1 MNLVVKDTS
10 FNYKDRI
17 IFDSINLKLSQG
29 EFICLVGANG
39 SGKSTLLKL
48 IFGDIKPSSGE
59 IFIEDSNKQ
68 KIRNIPQNV
77 SYLPSNISNP
87 LYLTVNELLRLAR
100 YKKENKFQWN
110 LSSEDQK
117 IIEYA
122 VEKCQIEK
130 LLDRTFTQL
139 SSGERQRVWVAFSL
153 VQNKEFLILDES
165 LSNLDYPTREFFF
178 NMLKQISKDNKGILL
193 VTHDLE
199 MANKFSERIF
209 IIKDNKLD
217 VTNLVRTDNII

>member
-1 MNLVVKDTS
+1 MNLVVTDTS
-10 FNYKDRI
+10 FSYKDFT
-17 IFDSINLKLSQG
+17 IFDSINLMVSKG

-199 MANKFSERIF
+199 MVNKFSERIF

>member
-1 MNLVVKDTS
+1 MNLVVNDTS
-10 FNYKDRI
+10 FSYKDYT
-17 IFDSINLKLSQG
+17 IFDSINLMVSKG

-39 SGKSTLLKL
+39 SGKSTLLRL
-48 IFGDIKPSSGE
+48 IFGDIKPKSGE

-68 KIRNIPQNV
+68 KIRNIAQNV

-87 LYLTVNELLRLAR
+87 LYLSVNELLRLAR
-100 YKKENKFQWN
+100 YKKGTKFQWN
-110 LSSEDQK
+110 LSIKDKK

-130 LLDRTFTQL
+130 LVDRTFTEL
-139 SSGERQRVWVAFSL
+139 SSGEIQRVWIAFCL

>member
-1 MNLVVKDTS
+1 MNLVVNDTS
-10 FNYKDRI
+10 FSYKDYT
-17 IFDSINLKLSQG
+17 IFDSINLMVSKG

-39 SGKSTLLKL
+39 SGKSTLLRL
-48 IFGDIKPSSGE
+48 IFGDIKPRSGE

-68 KIRNIPQNV
+68 KIRNIAQNV

-87 LYLTVNELLRLAR
+87 LYLSVNELLRLAR
-100 YKKENKFQWN
+100 YKKGTKFQWN
-110 LSSEDQK
+110 LSIKDKK

-130 LLDRTFTQL
+130 LVDRTFTEL
-139 SSGERQRVWVAFSL
+139 STGEIQRVWIAFCL

>member
-1 MNLVVKDTS
+1 MNLVVTDTS
-10 FNYKDRI
+10 FSYKDFT
-17 IFDSINLKLSQG
+17 IFDSINLMVSKG

-39 SGKSTLLKL
+39 SGKSTLLRL
-48 IFGDIKPSSGE
+48 IFGDIKPRSGE

-68 KIRNIPQNV
+68 KIRNIAQNV

-87 LYLTVNELLRLAR
+87 LYLSVNELLRLAR
-100 YKKENKFQWN
+100 YKKGTKFQWN
-110 LSSEDQK
+110 LSIKDKK

-130 LLDRTFTQL
+130 LVDRTFTEL
-139 SSGERQRVWVAFSL
+139 SSGEIQRVWIAFCL

>member
-1 MNLVVKDTS
+1 MVSK
-10 FNYKDRI
+10 
-17 IFDSINLKLSQG
+17 G
-29 EFICLVGANG
+29 EFISLVGANG
-39 SGKSTLLKL
+39 SGKSTLLRL
-48 IFGDIKPSSGE
+48 IFGDIKPRSGE

-68 KIRNIPQNV
+68 KIRNIAQNV

-87 LYLTVNELLRLAR
+87 LYLSVNELLRLAR
-100 YKKENKFQWN
+100 YKKGTKFQWN
-110 LSSEDQK
+110 LSIKDKK

-130 LLDRTFTQL
+130 LVDRTFTEL
-139 SSGERQRVWVAFSL
+139 SSGEIQRVWIAFCL

>member
-1 MNLVVKDTS
+1 MNLVVNDTS
-10 FNYKDRI
+10 FSYKDYT
-17 IFDSINLKLSQG
+17 IFDSINLMVSKG

-117 IIEYA
+117 IIEYS
-122 VEKCQIEK
+122 VGKCQIEK
-130 LLDRTFTQL
+130 LVDRTFTEL
-139 SSGERQRVWVAFSL
+139 SSGEIQRVWIAFCL

-178 NMLKQISKDNKGILL
+178 NMLKQISKDNK
-193 VTHDLE
+193 
-199 MANKFSERIF
+199 
-209 IIKDNKLD
+209 LD
-217 VTNLVRTDNII
+217 VTNLVITDNII

>member
-1 MNLVVKDTS
+1 MNLVVNDTS
-10 FNYKDRI
+10 FSYKDYT
-17 IFDSINLKLSQG
+17 IFDSINLMVSKG

-39 SGKSTLLKL
+39 SGKSTLLRL
-48 IFGDIKPSSGE
+48 IFGDIKPRSGE

-68 KIRNIPQNV
+68 KIRNIAQNV

-87 LYLTVNELLRLAR
+87 LYLSVNELLRLAR
-100 YKKENKFQWN
+100 YKKGTKFQWN
-110 LSSEDQK
+110 LSIKDKK

-130 LLDRTFTQL
+130 LVDRTFTEL
-139 SSGERQRVWVAFSL
+139 SSGEIQRVWIAFCL

-178 NMLKQISKDNKGILL
+178 NLIKQISKDNKGILL

>member
-1 MNLVVKDTS
+1 MNLVVTDTS
-10 FNYKDRI
+10 FSYKDFT
-17 IFDSINLKLSQG
+17 IFDSINLMVSKG
-29 EFICLVGANG
+29 EFICLVGANE

-117 IIEYA
+117 IIEYS
-122 VEKCQIEK
+122 VGKCQIEK

>member
-1 MNLVVKDTS
+1 MNLVVSDTS
-10 FNYKDRI
+10 FSYKDFT
-17 IFDSINLKLSQG
+17 IFDSINLIISKG

-87 LYLTVNELLRLAR
+87 LYLSVNELLRLAR
-100 YKKENKFQWN
+100 YKKGTKFQWN
-110 LSSEDQK
+110 LSIKDKK

-153 VQNKEFLILDES
+153 VQNKEFLIFDES

>member
-1 MNLVVKDTS
+1 MNLVVNDTS
-10 FNYKDRI
+10 FSYKDYT
-17 IFDSINLKLSQG
+17 IFDSINLMVSKG

-39 SGKSTLLKL
+39 SGKSPLLRL
-48 IFGDIKPSSGE
+48 IFGDIKPRSGE

-68 KIRNIPQNV
+68 KIRNIAQNV

-87 LYLTVNELLRLAR
+87 LYLSVNELLRLAR
-100 YKKENKFQWN
+100 YKKGTKFQWN
-110 LSSEDQK
+110 LSIKDKK

-130 LLDRTFTQL
+130 LVDRTFTEL
-139 SSGERQRVWVAFSL
+139 SSGEIQRVWIAFCL

>member
-1 MNLVVKDTS
+1 MNLVVNDTS
-10 FNYKDRI
+10 FSYKDFI
-17 IFDSINLKLSQG
+17 IFDSINLIISKG

-39 SGKSTLLKL
+39 SGKSTLLRL

-59 IFIEDSNKQ
+59 IFIEGSNKQ
-68 KIRNIPQNV
+68 KIRNIAQNI

-87 LYLTVNELLRLAR
+87 LYLTVGELLRLAR
-100 YKKENKFQWN
+100 YKKGTKFQWN

-117 IIEYA
+117 IIEYS
-122 VEKCQIEK
+122 VEKSRIEK
-130 LLDRTFTQL
+130 LLDRTFTEL
-139 SSGERQRVWVAFSL
+139 SSGERQRVWIAFCL
-153 VQNKEFLILDES
+153 VQNKNFLILDES

-193 VTHDLE
+193 VSHDLE
-199 MANKFSERIF
+199 MANKFSDRIF
-209 IIKDNKLD
+209 IIKDNKLE

>member
-1 MNLVVKDTS
+1 MNLVVNDTS
-10 FNYKDRI
+10 FSYKDYT
-17 IFDSINLKLSQG
+17 IFDSINLMVSKG

-117 IIEYA
+117 IIEYS
-122 VEKCQIEK
+122 VGKCQIEK

>member
-1 MNLVVKDTS
+1 MNLVVTDTS
-10 FNYKDRI
+10 FSYKDFT
-17 IFDSINLKLSQG
+17 IFDSINLMVSKG

-117 IIEYA
+117 IIEYS
-122 VEKCQIEK
+122 VGKCQIEK

-199 MANKFSERIF
+199 MVNKFSERIF

>member
-1 MNLVVKDTS
+1 MNLVVNDTS
-10 FNYKDRI
+10 FSYKDYT
-17 IFDSINLKLSQG
+17 IFDSINLMVSKG

-39 SGKSTLLKL
+39 SGKSTLLRL
-48 IFGDIKPSSGE
+48 IFGDIKPRSGE

-68 KIRNIPQNV
+68 KIRNIAQNV

-87 LYLTVNELLRLAR
+87 LYLSVNELLRLAR
-100 YKKENKFQWN
+100 YKKGTKFQWN
-110 LSSEDQK
+110 LSIKDKK

-130 LLDRTFTQL
+130 LVDRTFTEL
-139 SSGERQRVWVAFSL
+139 SSGEIQRVWIAFCL
-153 VQNKEFLILDES
+153 VQNKDFLILDES

-209 IIKDNKLD
+209 IIKDN
-217 VTNLVRTDNII
+217 

>member
-1 MNLVVKDTS
+1 MNLVVNDTS
-10 FNYKDRI
+10 FSYKDYT
-17 IFDSINLKLSQG
+17 IFDSINLMVSKG

-39 SGKSTLLKL
+39 SGKSTLLRL
-48 IFGDIKPSSGE
+48 IFGDIKPRSGE

-68 KIRNIPQNV
+68 KIRNIAQNV

-87 LYLTVNELLRLAR
+87 LYLSVNELLRLAR
-100 YKKENKFQWN
+100 YKKGTKFQWN
-110 LSSEDQK
+110 LSIKDKK

-130 LLDRTFTQL
+130 LVDRTFTEL
-139 SSGERQRVWVAFSL
+139 SSGEIQRVWIAFCL

>member
-1 MNLVVKDTS
+1 MNLVVNDTS
-10 FNYKDRI
+10 FSYKDYT
-17 IFDSINLKLSQG
+17 IFDSINLMVSKG

-39 SGKSTLLKL
+39 SGKSTLLRL
-48 IFGDIKPSSGE
+48 IFGDIKPRSGE

-68 KIRNIPQNV
+68 KIRNIAQNV

-87 LYLTVNELLRLAR
+87 LYLSVNELLRLAR
-100 YKKENKFQWN
+100 YKKGTKFQWN
-110 LSSEDQK
+110 LSIKDKK

-130 LLDRTFTQL
+130 LVDRTFTEL
-139 SSGERQRVWVAFSL
+139 SSGEIQRVWIAFCL

-199 MANKFSERIF
+199 KANKFSERIF

>member
-1 MNLVVKDTS
+1 MNLVVNDTS
-10 FNYKDRI
+10 FSYKDYT
-17 IFDSINLKLSQG
+17 IFDSINLMVSKG

-48 IFGDIKPSSGE
+48 IFGDIKPRSGE

-68 KIRNIPQNV
+68 KIRNIAQNV

-87 LYLTVNELLRLAR
+87 LYLSVNELLRLAR
-100 YKKENKFQWN
+100 YKKGTKFQWN
-110 LSSEDQK
+110 LSIKDKK

-130 LLDRTFTQL
+130 LVDRTFTEL
-139 SSGERQRVWVAFSL
+139 SSGEIQRVWIAFCL

>member
-1 MNLVVKDTS
+1 MNLVVNDTS
-10 FNYKDRI
+10 FSYKDYT
-17 IFDSINLKLSQG
+17 IFDSINLMVSKG

-39 SGKSTLLKL
+39 SGKSTLLRL
-48 IFGDIKPSSGE
+48 IFEDIKPRSGE

-68 KIRNIPQNV
+68 KIRNIAQNV

-100 YKKENKFQWN
+100 YKKGTKFQWN
-110 LSSEDQK
+110 LSIKDKK

-130 LLDRTFTQL
+130 LVDRTFTEL
-139 SSGERQRVWVAFSL
+139 SSGEIQRVWIAFCL

-217 VTNLVRTDNII
+217 VTNLVITDNII

>member
-1 MNLVVKDTS
+1 MNLVVNDTS
-10 FNYKDRI
+10 FSYKDYT
-17 IFDSINLKLSQG
+17 IFDSINLMVSKG

-39 SGKSTLLKL
+39 SGKSTLLRL
-48 IFGDIKPSSGE
+48 IFGDIKPRSGE

-68 KIRNIPQNV
+68 KIRNIVQNV

-87 LYLTVNELLRLAR
+87 LYLSVNELLRLAR
-100 YKKENKFQWN
+100 YKKGTKFQWN

-117 IIEYA
+117 IIEYS
-122 VEKCQIEK
+122 VGKCQIEK

>member
-1 MNLVVKDTS
+1 MNLVVSDTS
-10 FNYKDRI
+10 FSYKDFT
-17 IFDSINLKLSQG
+17 IFDSINLMISKG

-130 LLDRTFTQL
+130 LVDRTFTEL
-139 SSGERQRVWVAFSL
+139 SSGEIQRVWIAFCL

>member
-1 MNLVVKDTS
+1 MNLVVTDTS
-10 FNYKDRI
+10 FSYKDFT
-17 IFDSINLKLSQG
+17 IFDSINLMVSKG

-117 IIEYA
+117 IIEYS
-122 VEKCQIEK
+122 VGKCQIEK

-217 VTNLVRTDNII
+217 VTNLVITDNII

>member
-1 MNLVVKDTS
+1 MNLVVNDTS
-10 FNYKDRI
+10 FSYKDYT
-17 IFDSINLKLSQG
+17 IFDSINLMVSKG

-39 SGKSTLLKL
+39 SGKSTLLRL
-48 IFGDIKPSSGE
+48 IFGDIKPRSGE

-68 KIRNIPQNV
+68 KIRNIAQNV

-87 LYLTVNELLRLAR
+87 LYLSVNELLRLAR
-100 YKKENKFQWN
+100 YKKGTKFQWN
-110 LSSEDQK
+110 LSIKDKK

-130 LLDRTFTQL
+130 LVDRTFTEL

>member
-1 MNLVVKDTS
+1 MNLVVNDTS
-10 FNYKDRI
+10 FSYKDYT
-17 IFDSINLKLSQG
+17 IFDSINLMVSKG

-39 SGKSTLLKL
+39 SGKSTLLRL
-48 IFGDIKPSSGE
+48 IFGDIKPRSGE

-68 KIRNIPQNV
+68 KIRNIAQNV

-87 LYLTVNELLRLAR
+87 LYLSVNELLRLAR
-100 YKKENKFQWN
+100 YKKGTKFQWN
-110 LSSEDQK
+110 LSIKDKK

-130 LLDRTFTQL
+130 LVDRTFTEL
-139 SSGERQRVWVAFSL
+139 SSGEIQRVWIAFCL

-217 VTNLVRTDNII
+217 VTNLVITDNII

>member
-1 MNLVVKDTS
+1 MNLVVSDTS
-10 FNYKDRI
+10 FSYKDFTT
-17 IFDSINLKLSQG
+17 FDSINLIISKG

-117 IIEYA
+117 IIEYS
-122 VEKCQIEK
+122 VGKCQIEK

-153 VQNKEFLILDES
+153 VQNKEFLIFDES

-217 VTNLVRTDNII
+217 VTNLVITDNII

>member
-1 MNLVVKDTS
+1 MNLVVTDTS
-10 FNYKDRI
+10 FSYKDFT
-17 IFDSINLKLSQG
+17 IFDSINLMVSKG

-110 LSSEDQK
+110 LSSEDHKKMEYGIKKCK
-117 IIEYA
+117 IG
-122 VEKCQIEK
+122 KF
-130 LLDRTFTQL
+130 LDTNFSEL
-139 SSGERQRVWVAFSL
+139 SNGERQRVWLAFCL
-153 VQNKEFLILDES
+153 VQDKKFLVLDES
-165 LSNLDYPTREFFF
+165 LNNLDYPTRDFFF
-178 NMLKQISKDNKGILL
+178 IMLKEIAKDKKGIL
-193 VTHDLE
+193 VATHDLE
-199 MANKFSERIF
+199 MVNKFADRIF
-209 IIKDNKLD
+209 IIKNNNLTI
-217 VTNLVRTDNII
+217 TNLVI

>member
-1 MNLVVKDTS
+1 MNLVVTDTS
-10 FNYKDRI
+10 FSYKDFT
-17 IFDSINLKLSQG
+17 IFDSINLMVSKG

-117 IIEYA
+117 
-122 VEKCQIEK
+122 
-130 LLDRTFTQL
+130 
-139 SSGERQRVWVAFSL
+139 
-153 VQNKEFLILDES
+153 N
-165 LSNLDYPTREFFF
+165 N
-178 NMLKQISKDNKGILL
+178 
-193 VTHDLE
+193 
-199 MANKFSERIF
+199 RIF
-209 IIKDNKLD
+209 SRKMSDRKIS
-217 VTNLVRTDNII
+217 R

>member
-1 MNLVVKDTS
+1 MNLVVSDTS
-10 FNYKDRI
+10 FSYKDFT
-17 IFDSINLKLSQG
+17 IFDSINLIISKG

-117 IIEYA
+117 IIEYS
-122 VEKCQIEK
+122 VGKCQIEK

-199 MANKFSERIF
+199 MVNKFSERIF

-217 VTNLVRTDNII
+217 VTNLVITDNII

>member
-1 MNLVVKDTS
+1 MNLVVSDTS
-10 FNYKDRI
+10 FSYKDFT
-17 IFDSINLKLSQG
+17 IFDSINLIISKG

-117 IIEYA
+117 IIEYS
-122 VEKCQIEK
+122 VGKCQIEK

-153 VQNKEFLILDES
+153 VQNKEFLIFDES

-199 MANKFSERIF
+199 MVNKFSERIF

-217 VTNLVRTDNII
+217 VTNLVITDNII

>member
-1 MNLVVKDTS
+1 MNLVVNDTS
-10 FNYKDRI
+10 FSYKDYT
-17 IFDSINLKLSQG
+17 IFDSINLMVSKG

-39 SGKSTLLKL
+39 SGKSTLLRL
-48 IFGDIKPSSGE
+48 IFGDIKPRSGE

-68 KIRNIPQNV
+68 KIRNIAQNV

-87 LYLTVNELLRLAR
+87 LYLSVNELLRLAR
-100 YKKENKFQWN
+100 YKKGTKFQWN
-110 LSSEDQK
+110 LSIKDKK

-130 LLDRTFTQL
+130 LVDRTFTEL
-139 SSGERQRVWVAFSL
+139 SSGEIQRVWIAFCL

-217 VTNLVRTDNII
+217 VTDLVRTDNII

>member
-1 MNLVVKDTS
+1 MNLVVNDTS
-10 FNYKDRI
+10 FSYKDYT
-17 IFDSINLKLSQG
+17 IFDSINLMVSKG

-39 SGKSTLLKL
+39 SGKSTLLRL
-48 IFGDIKPSSGE
+48 IFGDIKPRSGE

-68 KIRNIPQNV
+68 KIRNIAQNV

-87 LYLTVNELLRLAR
+87 LYLSVNELLRLAR
-100 YKKENKFQWN
+100 YKKGTKFQWN
-110 LSSEDQK
+110 LSSEDKK

-122 VEKCQIEK
+122 VQKCQIEK
-130 LLDRTFTQL
+130 LLDRIFTEL
-139 SSGERQRVWVAFSL
+139 SSGERQRVWIAFCL
-153 VQNKEFLILDES
+153 VQNKKFLILDES

-193 VTHDLE
+193 VSHDLE
-199 MANKFSERIF
+199 MANKFSDRIF
-209 IIKDNKLD
+209 IIKDNKLE

>member
-1 MNLVVKDTS
+1 MNLVVTDTS
-10 FNYKDRI
+10 FSYKDFT
-17 IFDSINLKLSQG
+17 IFDSINLMVSKG

-39 SGKSTLLKL
+39 SGKSTLLRL
-48 IFGDIKPSSGE
+48 IFGDIKPRSGE

-68 KIRNIPQNV
+68 KIRNIAQNV

-100 YKKENKFQWN
+100 YKKGTKFQWN
-110 LSSEDQK
+110 LSIKDKK

-130 LLDRTFTQL
+130 LVDRTFTEL
-139 SSGERQRVWVAFSL
+139 SSGEIQRVWIAFCL